1 MNPTFSE
8 WIPTQD
14 PNLWGLDAATIQA
27 VTDYFHYREICDT
40 VKMPVFFWRNV
51 NMARQRYKDQIR
63 LEAANASMDPLV
75 SRYFESEYQAEKSG
89 VTQSST
95 NGSEDSSTTHGSQ
108 LIYSGP
114 ETVTENWN
122 EEGSGEIEDTKTFK
136 NRQHTHQQEGTRTNK
151 RTGDATKNFTKDA
164 SGSQDKVT
172 TSGTDGGTETR
183 QGSSSGST
191 SENRA
196 NTIRRAQ
203 KDAPQSAVNLPR
215 ETRQFSNATGSYS
228 IKGLGDLDFSY
239 ASRYGEDSD
248 FGGTYG
254 ASSETQN
261 QTITRQGTTGGTETR
276 SYGRNQQTGT
286 DITDTETFQGYKAT
300 DTDNG
305 EENVSR
311 ETSDSKSGDRT
322 VTTTRANS
330 QTNDNGSS
338 TRTTQGTVQ
347 GSSTDRELNRNR
359 YTGREG
365 LTPQAGLESA
375 LLYLQTMPQAIK
387 WLLDILEPCFIGVFD
402 L

>member
-1 MNPTFSE
+1 MNPTFGE
-8 WIPTQD
+8 WIPSQD
-14 PNLWGLDAATIQA
+14 PTLWGLDAATIQM

-40 VKMPVFFWRNV
+40 VKMPIFFWRNL
-51 NMARQRYKDQIR
+51 NMVRQRYKDQIR

-75 SRYFESEYQAEKSG
+75 SRYFESQYEAEKSG

-114 ETVTENWN
+114 ETVQENWS
-122 EEGSGEIEDTKTFK
+122 ETESGQVDDTKEFK
-136 NRQHTHQQEGTRTNK
+136 NRQHVHQQDGTRTNK

-172 TSGTDGGTETR
+172 TSGTEGGTETR
-183 QGSSSGST
+183 QGSSTGAT

-196 NTIRRAQ
+196 DTVRHAK

-215 ETRQFSNATGSYS
+215 QTSQLANDTGNYS
-228 IKGLGDLDFSY
+228 ISGIGQLDFSY
-239 ASRYGEDSD
+239 ASWYGEDSTS
-248 FGGTYG
+248 GGTYG
-254 ASSETQN
+254 ASKEQQN
-261 QTITRQGTTGGTETR
+261 QTITKNGTTGGTETR
-276 SYGRNQQTGT
+276 TYGRNQQTGT

-300 DTDNG
+300 DTDTG
-305 EENVSR
+305 QEIVSR
-311 ETSDSKSGDRT
+311 ETSDDKSGDRT
-322 VTTTRANS
+322 VTTTRANQ
-330 QTNDNGSS
+330 QTNDNGSG
-338 TRTTQGTVQ
+338 TRTTQGTAQ

-359 YTGREG
+359 FTGREG

-375 LLYLQTMPQAIK
+375 LRYLQTMPQAIK
-387 WLLDILEPCFIGVFD
+387 WLLDILEPCFIGEFP